1 MWQTCLCCVRPQT
14 LGDNHEEATGHSSP
28 KASENDPAAP
38 EIQHYCTITHHP
50 SKDIPVADTLS
61 RKSLVY
67 HDTSLSEGM
76 DVQVHTVFRSML
88 VSENRLN
95 EICVETEKDEQLT
108 LLGKVIQAGW
118 LDDRKKLPTVSE
130 GVLESQR

>member
-1 MWQTCLCCVRPQT
+1 
-14 LGDNHEEATGHSSP
+14 
-28 KASENDPAAP
+28 
-38 EIQHYCTITHHP
+38 
-50 SKDIPVADTLS
+50 
-61 RKSLVY
+61 
-67 HDTSLSEGM
+67 
-76 DVQVHTVFRSML
+76 ML

-130 GVLESQR
+130 GVLE